1 MNLKKISDSE
11 WEIERHGNMKVPV
24 RIFADQI
31 LLEKM
36 KVDRTL
42 HQAQNVAHLPSIYN
56 HSIVLPDGHQGY
68 GFPIGGVAAI
78 DAREGVI
85 SPGGVGYDINCGVR
99 LLKSELQTGEVLS
112 KMREFVELLFRNIPS
127 GLGSKGKIRL
137 KREEIDQVLEL
148 GARWAVEK
156 GYGYKDDLKALEE
169 NGGMRGDSS
178 KVSENAKRRGIPQ
191 LGSLGSGNHFLEVQK
206 VDKIYSEVAREF
218 GFFEN
223 QICIMIHTGSRGCGH
238 QICSDYL
245 RVMERASHKFKIPL
259 PDRELACAPF
269 NSKEGSSY
277 FFGMACAANYAW
289 ANRQMI
295 THWVRESFERLF
307 KSQLEILYDVAHN
320 IAKRE
325 VHEINGKMKEV
336 IVHRKGATRAFWKGR
351 EELKEYKKT
360 GQPVFIPGDMGSASF
375 VLVGVE
381 GAKKTFGS
389 TARGAG
395 RELSRK
401 AATRKYWGEKVLKEL
416 HQKGITLKA
425 ASMKVI
431 AEEAPGAYKDVSRV
445 ADVCE
450 KAGISDKVVRLRP
463 IGVVKG

>member
-11 WEIERHGNMKVPV
+11 WEIERHGKMRVPV

-42 HQAQNVAHLPSIYN
+42 HQAQNVAHLPNIYSY
-56 HSIVLPDGHQGY
+56 SIVLPDGHQGY

-99 LLKSELQTGEVLS
+99 LLKSQLQIEEVLP
-112 KMREFVELLFRNIPS
+112 KMRELIELLFRNIPS

-137 KREEIDQVLEL
+137 KGEEIDRVLEL
-148 GARWAVEK
+148 GARWAIEE
-156 GYGYKDDLKALEE
+156 GYGYKDDLRFLEE

-218 GFFEN
+218 GLFEN
-223 QICIMIHTGSRGCGH
+223 QICITIHTGSRGCGH

-360 GQPVFIPGDMGSASF
+360 GQPVLIPGDMGSASF

-389 TARGAG
+389 TAHGAG

-416 HQKGITLKA
+416 QQKGITLKA

-450 KAGISDKVVRLRP
+450 RAGISEKVVRLRP